1 MKAGNHQIETDL
13 CILNHKVYP
22 GGPKVLLAFHGF
34 GQSAE
39 AMAPLTQRLSQTY
52 TLYSFDL
59 FFHGSSTWKNT
70 GQTLSKQD
78 WSHILS
84 QVLKTYNIASF
95 TLAGFSLGG
104 KLVLATVEA
113 FPTRVERV
121 MLMAPDGIDT
131 SFWYNLAT
139 YPPIFRR
146 YFKSMITKPQRF
158 HHLMKALKKLNIVDK
173 GLIRFA
179 ARQMN
184 SNSKRYQVYHSW
196 VVFKELKFDLDQI
209 ANVLNRQEIPVN
221 IWMGKYDRVIKTRR
235 LEKLVGKLEQCELHF
250 LDCGHNDL
258 VLHVVGT
265 LEERYNL

>member
-1 MKAGNHQIETDL
+1 MRPGNHQIETDL
-13 CILNHKVYP
+13 GILNHKVYP
-22 GGPKVLLAFHGF
+22 GGPKTLLAFHGF
-34 GQSAE
+34 GQNAE
-39 AMAPLTQRLSQTY
+39 AMGPLAQGLSPTY

-59 FFHGSSTWKNT
+59 FFHGNSTWKNT
-70 GQTLSKQD
+70 GRTLSKKD
-78 WSHILS
+78 WTRILS
-84 QVLKTYNIASF
+84 QVLQFYDISSF

-104 KLVLATVEA
+104 KLVLATLEA

-121 MLMAPDGIDT
+121 LLMAPDGIDT

-139 YPPIFRR
+139 YPPIFRQ

-158 HHLMKALKKLNIVDK
+158 HNLMKALKKLNIVDK
-173 GLIRFA
+173 GLTKFA

-184 SNSKRYQVYHSW
+184 SNRKRYQVYYSW

-209 ANVLNRQEIPVN
+209 ADIFNDHNIPVN

-235 LEKLVGKLEQCELHF
+235 LEKLIGKLEHCELHF

-258 VLHVVGT
+258 VIHVVQV
-265 LEERYNL
+265 LEGRNNF